1 MRIESK
7 NYEISSLKPHTL
19 NRCSHPLGPAQ
30 RCLRVLYP
38 TLRARAP
45 TRAGPQAAPAPAN
58 YEPVCPPEISSCPL
72 DPAVNVVPGSIREM
86 LAVNLI
92 ARGESRRISSN

>member
-7 NYEISSLKPHTL
+7 NHEISSLKPHTL

-72 DPAVNVVPGSIREM
+72 DPAVNVVLGLSERCW
-86 LAVNLI
+86 L
-92 ARGESRRISSN
+92 